1 LKANLRKLKLLG
13 EFMEEQHQHRA
24 EPRGFNPGWVFL
36 PGLALVVGLIF
47 ALTLTVMN
55 LIGSPNIDLGFWWAF
70 VWLIPVLV
78 AGRYAVIF
86 LERRLNF
93 EATLAT
99 ELAYVKQA
107 QKVRPKFEL
116 AVEKVTTWAV
126 LGVVAIGILAA
137 VLGWWLGGL
146 TPQAAIERFMATMLI
161 AAPQALWLALP
172 SVSRLATAIAAF
184 NGIYYSNRA
193 QFDALGSVDMVLFD
207 KTGTLTTAERR
218 FVGAHL
224 THGSPLSSTDE
235 LLAIAAGVEAHSDH
249 PIAVAIFEEAK
260 NRDIE
265 PLEVRDFRL
274 IPGQGGAGT
283 HEAQTIVVGGPI
295 ILTSRNMTLYVG
307 DLVKCD
313 AANHAGHTVLFV
325 IRDAELLGWLELGD
339 HIRGSS
345 KSAVQALQYE
355 RKRIGLL
362 TGDAQGVATWVGND
376 LGITET
382 FAEVLP
388 HQKADVVSRLQA
400 DTSKIAMVG
409 DGVNDAQA
417 LAQADVGVAFGVG
430 DSQPV
435 ESAGITI
442 ASTDPVLFARALIL
456 SKRAAKKA
464 RQNLIWS
471 LVFTSVTLPLAA
483 GALAGV
489 GFSMSPAVAAGL
501 SLALSALV
509 LANTRS
515 LRRG

>member
-1 LKANLRKLKLLG
+1 
-13 EFMEEQHQHRA
+13 M
-24 EPRGFNPGWVFL
+24 
-36 PGLALVVGLIF
+36 
-47 ALTLTVMN
+47 
-55 LIGSPNIDLGFWWAF
+55 
-70 VWLIPVLV
+70 
-78 AGRYAVIF
+78 
-86 LERRLNF
+86 
-93 EATLAT
+93 
-99 ELAYVKQA
+99 KQA
-107 QKVRPKFEL
+107 QKARPAFETKL
-116 AVEKVTTWAV
+116 EQYSKWAV
-126 LGVVAIGILAA
+126 LGVLAIAILAS

-146 TPQAAIERFMATMLI
+146 TPQAAIERFMAVLLI

-184 NGIYYSNRA
+184 NGIYYSDRA

-235 LLAIAAGVEAHSDH
+235 LLAIAAGVEAHSEH
-249 PIAVAIFEEAK
+249 PIAVTVFEEAK
-260 NRDIE
+260 NRAIE

-274 IPGQGGAGT
+274 IPGQGAAGT

-295 ILTSRNMTLYVG
+295 ILTSRNMTLFVG

-325 IRDAELLGWLELGD
+325 IRDTELLGWLELGD
-339 HIRGSS
+339 FIRGTS
-345 KSAVQALQYE
+345 KNAVVALQYE

-376 LGITET
+376 LGIAET

-417 LAQADVGVAFGVG
+417 LAQADVGVAFGVE
-430 DSQPV
+430 DWRPI

-442 ASTDPVLFARALIL
+442 ASSDPVLFARALIL

-464 RQNLIWS
+464 RQNLTWT
-471 LVFTSVTLPLAA
+471 LVFSAVTMPLAA
-483 GALAGV
+483 GALGGI
-489 GFSMSPAVAAGL
+489 GFTISPAVAAGL
-501 SLALSALV
+501 SLAMSSSV
-509 LANTRS
+509 LFNTRT

>member
-1 LKANLRKLKLLG
+1 
-13 EFMEEQHQHRA
+13 MDEQHQHRA
-24 EPRGFNPGWVFL
+24 EPSGFNPGWVFL
-36 PGLALVVGLIF
+36 PAIALTAGLIF
-47 ALTLTVMN
+47 VLTITIIN
-55 LIGSPNIDLGFWWAF
+55 LIGSPSTDLGFWWAF
-70 VWLIPVLV
+70 VWLLPVIV
-78 AGRYAVIF
+78 AGRYVVVW

-93 EATLAT
+93 EANLPP
-99 ELAYVKQA
+99 ELGYMKQA
-107 QKVRPKFEL
+107 QKVRPAFETKL
-116 AVEKVTTWAV
+116 EQYSKWAV
-126 LGVVAIGILAA
+126 LAIIAIAVLAS
-137 VLGWWLGGL
+137 VLGWLVGGL
-146 TPQAAIERFMATMLI
+146 SPQAAVERFMAVLLI
-161 AAPQALWLALP
+161 AAPQAIWLALP

-184 NGIYYSNRA
+184 NGIYYSDRA

-235 LLAIAAGVEAHSDH
+235 LLAISAGVEAHSDH
-249 PIAVAIFEEAK
+249 PIAVAVFEEAK
-260 NRDIE
+260 NRAIE

-274 IPGQGGAGT
+274 IPGQGAAGT

-295 ILTSRNMTLYVG
+295 ILTSRNMTLFVG

-325 IRDAELLGWLELGD
+325 IRDTELLGWLELGD

-345 KSAVQALQYE
+345 KSAVQALQFE

-417 LAQADVGVAFGVG
+417 LAQADVGVAFGVE
-430 DSQPV
+430 DSAQV
-435 ESAGITI
+435 EAAGITI

-456 SKRAAKKA
+456 SKRASKKA
-464 RQNLIWS
+464 RQNLIFS
-471 LVFTSVTLPLAA
+471 LVFTAVTLPLAA
-483 GALAGV
+483 GALSAV
-489 GFSMSPAVAAGL
+489 GLTVSPAVASGL
-501 SLALSALV
+501 SLAMTALV
-509 LANTRS
+509 LANARS

>member
-1 LKANLRKLKLLG
+1 
-13 EFMEEQHQHRA
+13 MEEQHQHRA
-24 EPRGFNPGWVFL
+24 EPSGFNPGWVFL
-36 PGLALVVGLIF
+36 PGIALIAGLIF
-47 ALTLTVMN
+47 ALTLTVIN
-55 LIGSPNIDLGFWWAF
+55 LAGSPSTDLGFWWAF
-70 VWLIPVLV
+70 VWLVPAIA
-78 AGRYAVIF
+78 AGRYGVNF
-86 LERRLNF
+86 LESRLNF
-93 EATLAT
+93 EATLAP
-99 ELAYVKQA
+99 ELAYMKQA
-107 QKVRPKFEL
+107 QKVRPELEVKLEKFS
-116 AVEKVTTWAV
+116 KWAV
-126 LGVVAIGILAA
+126 LGILGIAILAS
-137 VLGWWLGGL
+137 VLGWWLGGI
-146 TPQAAIERFMATMLI
+146 TPQSAVERFMAVLLI

-172 SVSRLATAIAAF
+172 SVSRMATAIAAF
-184 NGIYYSNRA
+184 NGIYYSDRA
-193 QFDALGSVDMVLFD
+193 QFDALGAVDMVLFD

-235 LLAIAAGVEAHSDH
+235 LLAIAAGVESHSEH

-260 NRDIE
+260 HRDIE

-274 IPGQGGAGT
+274 IPGQGAAGT
-283 HEAQTIVVGGPI
+283 YEAQTIVVGGPI

-325 IRDAELLGWLELGD
+325 IRDTELLGWLELGD

-345 KSAVQALQYE
+345 KPAVTALQYE

-388 HQKADVVSRLQA
+388 HQKAEVVSRLQA

-417 LAQADVGVAFGVG
+417 LAQANVGVAFGVEV
-430 DSQPV
+430 SEPL

-464 RQNLIWS
+464 RQNLTWT
-471 LVFTSVTLPLAA
+471 LVFTVITMPLAA
-483 GALAGV
+483 GALAAFGLSV
-489 GFSMSPAVAAGL
+489 SPAVAAGL
-501 SLALSALV
+501 SLAMSALV
-509 LANTRS
+509 LVNTRS

>member
-1 LKANLRKLKLLG
+1 
-13 EFMEEQHQHRA
+13 MDEQHQHRA
-24 EPRGFNPGWVFL
+24 KPSGFNPGWVFL
-36 PGLALVVGLIF
+36 PGLALIAGLIF
-47 ALTLTVMN
+47 ALTITAIN
-55 LIGSPNIDLGFWWAF
+55 LVGSPNTDLSFWWAF
-70 VWLIPVLV
+70 VWLVPVIA
-78 AGRYAVIF
+78 AGRYGVIF

-93 EATLAT
+93 EAALSPDLASM
-99 ELAYVKQA
+99 KQA
-107 QKVRPKFEL
+107 QKARPAFETKL
-116 AVEKVTTWAV
+116 EQYSKWAV
-126 LGVVAIGILAA
+126 LGVLAIAILAS

-146 TPQAAIERFMATMLI
+146 TPQAAIERFMAVLLI

-184 NGIYYSNRA
+184 NGIYYSDRA

-235 LLAIAAGVEAHSDH
+235 LLAIAAGVEAHSEH
-249 PIAVAIFEEAK
+249 PIAVTVFEEAK
-260 NRDIE
+260 NRAIE

-274 IPGQGGAGT
+274 IPGQGAAGT

-295 ILTSRNMTLYVG
+295 ILTSRNMTLFVG

-325 IRDAELLGWLELGD
+325 IRDTELLGWLELGD
-339 HIRGSS
+339 FIRGTS
-345 KSAVQALQYE
+345 KNAVVALQYE

-376 LGITET
+376 LGIAET

-417 LAQADVGVAFGVG
+417 LAQADVGVAFGVE
-430 DSQPV
+430 DWRPI

-442 ASTDPVLFARALIL
+442 ASSDPVLFARALIL

-464 RQNLIWS
+464 RQNLTWT
-471 LVFTSVTLPLAA
+471 LVFSAVTMPLAA
-483 GALAGV
+483 GALGGI
-489 GFSMSPAVAAGL
+489 GFTISPAVAAGL
-501 SLALSALV
+501 SLAMSSSV
-509 LANTRS
+509 LFNTRT

>member
-1 LKANLRKLKLLG
+1 
-13 EFMEEQHQHRA
+13 MDEQHQHRA
-24 EPRGFNPGWVFL
+24 KPSGFNPGWVFL
-36 PGLALVVGLIF
+36 PGFALIAGLVF
-47 ALTLTVMN
+47 ALTITIVN
-55 LIGSPNIDLGFWWAF
+55 LMGSPSTDLSFWWAF
-70 VWLIPVLV
+70 VWLLPVIAV
-78 AGRYAVIF
+78 GRYGVIF

-93 EATLAT
+93 EATLAP
-99 ELAYVKQA
+99 ELAYMKQA
-107 QKVRPKFEL
+107 QKSRPAFEVKL
-116 AVEKVTTWAV
+116 ERVSKWAV
-126 LGVVAIGILAA
+126 VGILALA
-137 VLGWWLGGL
+137 TAVSVLGWLLGWL
-146 TPQAAIERFMATMLI
+146 TPQQAVERFMAVLLV

-172 SVSRLATAIAAF
+172 SVSRMATAIAAF

-218 FVGAHL
+218 FIGAHL
-224 THGSPLSSTDE
+224 THGSSLSSTDE

-260 NRDIE
+260 QRSIE

-295 ILTSRNMTLYVG
+295 ILTSRNMTLFVG

-325 IRDAELLGWLELGD
+325 IRDTELLGWLELGD

-345 KSAVQALQYE
+345 KSAVSALQYE

-417 LAQADVGVAFGVG
+417 LAQANVGVAFGVEG
-430 DSQPV
+430 SDPV
-435 ESAGITI
+435 EAAGITI

-456 SKRAAKKA
+456 SRRAAKKA
-464 RQNLIWS
+464 RQNLVLS
-471 LVFTSVTLPLAA
+471 LVFTAVTLPLAA
-483 GALAGV
+483 GALGAV
-489 GFSMSPAVAAGL
+489 GFTISPAVAAAL
-501 SLALSALV
+501 SLAVSALV
-509 LANTRS
+509 LLNTRR
-515 LRRG
+515 LKRG

>member
-1 LKANLRKLKLLG
+1 
-13 EFMEEQHQHRA
+13 MDEQHQHRA
-24 EPRGFNPGWVFL
+24 KPAGFDPGWLFL
-36 PGLALVVGLIF
+36 PGIAFVAGLIF
-47 ALTLTVMN
+47 AVTITIIN
-55 LIGSPNIDLGFWWAF
+55 LLGSPITNLSFWWAF
-70 VWLIPVLV
+70 VWLIPVIV
-78 AGRYAVIF
+78 AGRFGVVF
-86 LERRLNF
+86 LEGRLKF
-93 EATLAT
+93 ESTLGS
-99 ELAYVKQA
+99 LLNYMKQA
-107 QKVRPKFEL
+107 QKVRPEFEIKVAKF
-116 AVEKVTTWAV
+116 TTWAV
-126 LGVVAIGILAA
+126 YGVLGLAVIVA
-137 VLGWWLGGL
+137 VLGWLFGGL
-146 TPQAAIERFMATMLI
+146 SPQAAIERFMAVLLV

-172 SVSRLATAIAAF
+172 SVSKLATAIAAF

-193 QFDALGSVDMVLFD
+193 QFDSLGSVDMVLFD

-249 PIAVAIFEEAK
+249 PIAMAIFEQAK
-260 NRDIE
+260 HRDIE

-325 IRDAELLGWLELGD
+325 IRDTELLGWLELGD

-345 KSAVQALQYE
+345 KSAVTALQYQ

-362 TGDAQGVATWVGND
+362 TGDAQGVATWVASD

-400 DTSKIAMVG
+400 DTSKVAMVG

-417 LAQADVGVAFGVG
+417 LAQADVGVAFGVEG
-430 DSQPV
+430 SEPV

-442 ASTDPVLFARALIL
+442 ASTDPVLFARAVIL
-456 SKRAAKKA
+456 SRRAAKKA
-464 RQNLIWS
+464 RQNLLWS
-471 LVFTSVTLPLAA
+471 IGFSALTLPLAA
-483 GALAGV
+483 GALSGIGLTV
-489 GFSMSPAVAAGL
+489 SPAVAAGL
-501 SLALSALV
+501 SLAMSALV
-509 LANTRS
+509 LVNTRS

>member
-1 LKANLRKLKLLG
+1 
-13 EFMEEQHQHRA
+13 MEEQHQHRA
-24 EPRGFNPGWVFL
+24 KPAGFNPGWVFL
-36 PGLALVVGLIF
+36 PGLALIAGLVF
-47 ALTLTVMN
+47 ALTITVMN
-55 LIGSPNIDLGFWWAF
+55 FVGPTGVDLSFWWAF
-70 VWLIPVLV
+70 VWLLPVIAV
-78 AGRYAVIF
+78 GRYAVVF
-86 LERRLNF
+86 LEGRLKF
-93 EATLAT
+93 ESTLS
-99 ELAYVKQA
+99 ELLTYMRQA
-107 QKVRPKFEL
+107 QKVRPAAELRIEKFTNWGVL
-116 AVEKVTTWAV
+116 AVVALAV
-126 LGVVAIGILAA
+126 LVS
-137 VLGWWLGGL
+137 VLGWAVGGL
-146 TPQAAIERFMATMLI
+146 SPQSAIERFMAVLLI

-172 SVSRLATAIAAF
+172 SVSKMATAIAAF
-184 NGIYYSNRA
+184 NGIYYSDRA

-224 THGSPLSSTDE
+224 THGSVLSSTDE

-260 NRDIE
+260 RRDIE

-274 IPGQGGAGT
+274 IPGQGGSGT
-283 HEAQTIVVGGPI
+283 YEAQTIVVGGPV

-325 IRDAELLGWLELGD
+325 IRDTELLGWLELGD

-345 KSAVQALQYE
+345 KSAVVALQYE

-362 TGDAQGVATWVGND
+362 TGDAKGVATWVAND

-409 DGVNDAQA
+409 DGDNDAQA
-417 LAQADVGVAFGVG
+417 LKQADVGVAFGVEG
-430 DSQPV
+430 SEPV

-464 RQNLIWS
+464 RQNLICS
-471 LVFTSVTLPLAA
+471 LAFSAITLPLAA
-483 GALAGV
+483 GALSGI
-489 GFSMSPAVAAGL
+489 GFTVSPAVAAGL
-501 SLALSALV
+501 SLALSALI
-509 LANTRS
+509 LFNTRS

>member
-1 LKANLRKLKLLG
+1 
-13 EFMEEQHQHRA
+13 MDEQHQHRA
-24 EPRGFNPGWVFL
+24 EPAGFNPGWVFL
-36 PGLALVVGLIF
+36 PGIALIAGLVF
-47 ALTLTVMN
+47 ALTITIIN
-55 LIGSPNIDLGFWWAF
+55 LIGSPSTDLSFWWAF
-70 VWLIPVLV
+70 AWLLPVLTI
-78 AGRYAVIF
+78 GRYGVIF

-93 EATLAT
+93 EATLAP
-99 ELAYVKQA
+99 ELAYMKQA
-107 QKVRPKFEL
+107 QKVRPAFEVKL
-116 AVEKVTTWAV
+116 ERVSKW
-126 LGVVAIGILAA
+126 VVVGILSLATLVS
-137 VLGWWLGGL
+137 VLGWLLGWL
-146 TPQAAIERFMATMLI
+146 TPQGAVERFMAVLLV

-172 SVSRLATAIAAF
+172 SVSRMATAIAAF
-184 NGIYYSNRA
+184 NGIYYSDRA

-235 LLAIAAGVEAHSDH
+235 LLAIAAGVEAHSEH
-249 PIAVAIFEEAK
+249 PIAVAVFEEAK
-260 NRDIE
+260 LRSIE

-274 IPGQGGAGT
+274 IPGQGAAGT

-313 AANHAGHTVLFV
+313 AANHAGYTVLFV
-325 IRDAELLGWLELGD
+325 IRDTELLGWLELGD

-345 KSAVQALQYE
+345 KTAVTALQYE

-417 LAQADVGVAFGVG
+417 LAQANVGVAFGVEN
-430 DSQPV
+430 SEPL
-435 ESAGITI
+435 ESAGVTV

-456 SKRAAKKA
+456 SKRATKKA
-464 RQNLIWS
+464 RQNLTWS
-471 LVFTSVTLPLAA
+471 LIFNAVTLPLAA
-483 GALAGV
+483 GALGGL
-489 GFSMSPAVAAGL
+489 GFSISPAVAAGL
-501 SLALSALV
+501 SLAMSALV
-509 LANTRS
+509 LFNTRS

>member
-1 LKANLRKLKLLG
+1 
-13 EFMEEQHQHRA
+13 MEEQHQHRA
-24 EPRGFNPGWVFL
+24 EPSGFNPGWVFL
-36 PGLALVVGLIF
+36 PGIALIAGLIF
-47 ALTLTVMN
+47 ALTLTV
-55 LIGSPNIDLGFWWAF
+55 LFFVGSSDVDLSFWWAF
-70 VWLIPVLV
+70 VWLAPVLA
-78 AGRYAVIF
+78 AGRYAVVF

-93 EATLAT
+93 EATLAP
-99 ELAYVKQA
+99 ELAYMKQA
-107 QKVRPKFEL
+107 QKVRPAFEL
-116 AVEKVTTWAV
+116 KLEQVSKWAV
-126 LGVVAIGILAA
+126 LGILVLATLVS

-146 TPQAAIERFMATMLI
+146 SPQDAVERFMAVLLV
-161 AAPQALWLALP
+161 AAPQAIWLALP
-172 SVSRLATAIAAF
+172 SVSRMATAIAAF

-235 LLAIAAGVEAHSDH
+235 LLAIAAGVESHSDH

-260 NRDIE
+260 RRDIE
-265 PLEVRDFRL
+265 PLEVRVFRL

-283 HEAQTIVVGGPI
+283 HEAQTLVVGGPI

-325 IRDAELLGWLELGD
+325 IRDTELLGWLELGD

-345 KSAVQALQYE
+345 KNAVSALQYE

-362 TGDAQGVATWVGND
+362 TGDAQGVANWVGND

-417 LAQADVGVAFGVG
+417 LTQANVGVAFGVEN
-430 DSQPV
+430 SEPV
-435 ESAGITI
+435 ECAGVTI
-442 ASTDPVLFARALIL
+442 ASTDPALFARALIL
-456 SKRAAKKA
+456 SKRATKKA
-464 RQNLIWS
+464 RQNLIWT
-471 LVFTSVTLPLAA
+471 LVFSAVSLPLAA
-483 GALAGV
+483 GALSGIGLSV
-489 GFSMSPAVAAGL
+489 SPAVAAGL
-501 SLALSALV
+501 SLAMSALV
-509 LANTRS
+509 LSNTRR
-515 LRRG
+515 LKRR

>member
-1 LKANLRKLKLLG
+1 
-13 EFMEEQHQHRA
+13 MDEQHQHRA
-24 EPRGFNPGWVFL
+24 EPSGFNPGWVFL
-36 PGLALVVGLIF
+36 PGIALIAGLIF
-47 ALTLTVMN
+47 ALTITGISLS
-55 LIGSPNIDLGFWWAF
+55 GSAETDLSFWWAF
-70 VWLIPVLV
+70 VWLLPVIVL
-78 AGRYAVIF
+78 GRYVVVF

-93 EATLAT
+93 EANLAP
-99 ELAYVKQA
+99 ELAYMKQA
-107 QKVRPKFEL
+107 QKVRPAFEIKL
-116 AVEKVTTWAV
+116 ELFSKWAV
-126 LGVVAIGILAA
+126 LGVVAIAILTS

-146 TPQAAIERFMATMLI
+146 SPQSAIERFMSVLLI
-161 AAPQALWLALP
+161 AAPQAVWLALP
-172 SVSRLATAIAAF
+172 SASRLATAIAAF
-184 NGIYYSNRA
+184 NGIYYSDRA

-235 LLAIAAGVEAHSDH
+235 LLAIASGVEAHSDH
-249 PIAVAIFEEAK
+249 PIAVAVFEEAK
-260 NRDIE
+260 NRAIE

-283 HEAQTIVVGGPI
+283 HEAQTIVVGGPV

-325 IRDAELLGWLELGD
+325 IRDTELLGWLELGD

-362 TGDAQGVATWVGND
+362 TGDAQGVATWVAND

-417 LAQADVGVAFGVG
+417 LAQANVGVAFGVE
-430 DSQPV
+430 DSEPV
-435 ESAGITI
+435 ESAGVTV

-464 RQNLIWS
+464 RQNLTLS
-471 LVFTSVTLPLAA
+471 LLFSAVTLPLAA
-483 GALAGV
+483 GALGGIGLSV
-489 GFSMSPAVAAGL
+489 SPAVAAGL
-501 SLALSALV
+501 SLAVSAFV

>member
-1 LKANLRKLKLLG
+1 
-13 EFMEEQHQHRA
+13 MDEQHQHRA
-24 EPRGFNPGWVFL
+24 EPSGFNPGWVFL
-36 PGLALVVGLIF
+36 PGLALIAGLIF
-47 ALTLTVMN
+47 ALTITVIN
-55 LIGSPNIDLGFWWAF
+55 LVGSPSTDLGFWWAF
-70 VWLIPVLV
+70 VWLVPVIA

-93 EATLAT
+93 EATLAP
-99 ELAYVKQA
+99 ELAYMKQA
-107 QKVRPKFEL
+107 QKTRPEFEVKLEKFS
-116 AVEKVTTWAV
+116 KWAV
-126 LGVVAIGILAA
+126 LGIIAIAILAS
-137 VLGWWLGGL
+137 VFGWWLGGL
-146 TPQAAIERFMATMLI
+146 TPQSAVERFMAVLLI

-184 NGIYYSNRA
+184 NGIYYSDRA

-249 PIAVAIFEEAK
+249 PIAVAIFEEA
-260 NRDIE
+260 RHRSIE

-274 IPGQGGAGT
+274 IPGQGAAGT

-325 IRDAELLGWLELGD
+325 IRDTELLGWLELGD
-339 HIRGSS
+339 FIRGSS
-345 KSAVQALQYE
+345 KNAVVALQYE

-400 DTSKIAMVG
+400 DTSKVAMVG

-417 LAQADVGVAFGVG
+417 LAQADVGVAFGVE
-430 DSQPV
+430 DWEPI

-442 ASTDPVLFARALIL
+442 SSTDPVLFARALIL

-464 RQNLIWS
+464 RQNLTWTLIFS
-471 LVFTSVTLPLAA
+471 AVTLPLAA
-483 GALAGV
+483 GALGGI
-489 GFSMSPAVAAGL
+489 GFSISPAVAAGL
-501 SLALSALV
+501 SLAMSSFV
-509 LANTRS
+509 LFNTRS